1 MIRLLIRALIFLVSA
16 ALGLLVGAW
25 VLDGDFVLS
34 ASGFVVAVLVFTV
47 AQSVLSPFIAKTT
60 ARFAPSFLGGIGLVS
75 TLVALGLATLI
86 SDGLEISG
94 ATGWILGTVI
104 VWLVTAL
111 GTLVL
116 PMIFLK
122 ERASDRGRATGI

>member
-16 ALGLLVGAW
+16 ALGLLVAAW
-25 VLDGDFVLS
+25 LLDGDFVLT
-34 ASGFVVAVLVFTV
+34 ASGFIVAVLVFTV
-47 AQSVLSPFIAKTT
+47 AQSVLSPFIAKTA

-75 TLVALGLATLI
+75 TLVALVLATLV
-86 SDGLEISG
+86 SDGLQISG
-94 ATGWILGTVI
+94 AKGWILGTVV

-122 ERASDRGRATGI
+122 EKAAERGRTPGL

>member
-16 ALGLLVGAW
+16 ALGLLAASW
-25 VLDGDFVLS
+25 LLEDAFRLT
-34 ASGFVVAVLVFTV
+34 ASGFIVAVLVFTV

-75 TLVALGLATLI
+75 TLVALVLATLI
-86 SDGLEISG
+86 GGGLQITG
-94 ATGWILGTVI
+94 ARGWILGTVV
-104 VWLVTAL
+104 VWLVTAI

-116 PMIFLK
+116 PMIFLREK
-122 ERASDRGRATGI
+122 AAERGRPATP